1 MLRVTGA
8 KLFCALTALITLIST
23 AKIAEAGA
31 LHTPV
36 LPAWGRPTTNAQ
48 AVATSSTYQEWD
60 APSPTGEVPGP
71 SSPLAAQAFVN
82 PNANNTT
89 QAVWYDSSASTDDA
103 FQVGTDVYSFDG
115 IISPVVV
122 VPGYNKSDSQLNVS
136 VEVQTFGGTIDTNAL
151 TATYTDP
158 SGNAQSFLVSTLP
171 SFSYSQAYND
181 GGTPFGAF
189 GTAYVIDNLWTFT
202 LPQDTA
208 SLTLSF
214 GWGVTSSA
222 LQALSVD
229 TSLSS
234 ASTGPSLP
242 GDLNDDGIVN
252 SQDLALVAS
261 SWMASGKNVADV
273 NGDGIVNSQDLAIVS
288 SNWLKTDGS
297 TSNAV
302 KVPEPSALML
312 AALGGLAL
320 LAWRRR

>member
-71 SSPLAAQAFVN
+71 AVRLPRQAFVN

-181 GGTPFGAF
+181 GGTPFGCLRN
-189 GTAYVIDNLWTFT
+189 GVRDRQSL
-202 LPQDTA
+202 DVHA
-208 SLTLSF
+208 SSRHREPDAKLRV
-214 GWGVTSSA
+214 GCHV
-222 LQALSVD
+222 V
-229 TSLSS
+229 
-234 ASTGPSLP
+234 GPSGPL
-242 GDLNDDGIVN
+242 GRYFAIERLDRA
-252 SQDLALVAS
+252 LAT
-261 SWMASGKNVADV
+261 GR
-273 NGDGIVNSQDLAIVS
+273 
-288 SNWLKTDGS
+288 
-297 TSNAV
+297 
-302 KVPEPSALML
+302 PE
-312 AALGGLAL
+312 
-320 LAWRRR
+320 

>member
-1 MLRVTGA
+1 MGCALPTGA
-8 KLFCALTALITLIST
+8 
-23 AKIAEAGA
+23 
-31 LHTPV
+31 V
-36 LPAWGRPTTNAQ
+36 
-48 AVATSSTYQEWD
+48 
-60 APSPTGEVPGP
+60 PSP
-71 SSPLAAQAFVN
+71 SSPLAVQTFVN

-89 QAVWYDSSASTDDA
+89 QPVWYDSSASTDDA

-115 IISPVVV
+115 VISPVVV
-122 VPGYNKSDSQLNVS
+122 IPGYDQAGSQLNVS
-136 VEVQTFGGTIDTNAL
+136 VEVQTFGGTIDTSDL

-158 SGNAQSFLVSTLP
+158 GGNAHSFLVSTLP
-171 SFSYSQAYND
+171 SYFYSEAYND
-181 GGTPFGAF
+181 GGSSLGAF

-234 ASTGPSLP
+234 AETVPPLM
-242 GDLNDDGIVN
+242 GDLNGDHIVN

-261 SWMASGKNVADV
+261 SWMAPGKNVADV

-288 SNWLKTDGS
+288 SNWLKTDG
-297 TSNAV
+297 TAANAV
-302 KVPEPSALML
+302 KVPEPSALYAGL
-312 AALGGLAL
+312 RWADSRCWRGADGLASKRSRREL
-320 LAWRRR
+320 LLPEGVQIV